1 MGRDKLMDAINQQFD
16 QYLRNPVILNILII
30 WLIFWK
36 GLALWR
42 SAGKKQLVWFVILLI
57 INTMGILEI
66 AYIIYLNKWSIDN
79 GKILSFLNKKLNK
92 AKR

>member
-1 MGRDKLMDAINQQFD
+1 MDAINQQFD

>member
-42 SAGKKQLVWFVILLI
+42 AAGKKQLVWFVILLI